1 MAAVAAQSPSAN
13 DVSNSSVQIQVATI
27 ATSSTTAKASASTS
41 PAMLP
46 RSQSQGRPG
55 QRSVR
60 ERIACTVLVLAPGD
74 GLRNRGGGV

>member
-1 MAAVAAQSPSAN
+1 
-13 DVSNSSVQIQVATI
+13 
-27 ATSSTTAKASASTS
+27 
-41 PAMLP
+41 MLP